1 MTKKATQKDA
11 VAVAVQAQIN
21 AYTQSRPLTW
31 RVDTAKAI
39 LKIKDKAAKPEV
51 KAKTADELQSE
62 IIAAVSKYVGKL
74 GVRKLTEI
82 IKGESSLYDAF
93 TGIAT
98 TVTILPDVKPITE
111 AEYQSL
117 LDSMTVEQLFSM
129 LKALTTYNP
138 TKAKAEAEAIKA
150 AKAAKKSN
158 AYISIPDKEAYEIAC
173 YYLDCYSVDR
183 KHGRRTLA
191 PECLRGGRT
200 PNPTMA
206 LRRFLFS
213 VICREECAIYNSMPA
228 ICYEFYKSK
237 PYLKRGE
244 DAKQDLQQTLKEEPD
259 LMEMIKGW
267 KDEPYIKAVLKK

>member
-21 AYTQSRPLTW
+21 AYTQSRPLQW

-93 TGIAT
+93 IGIAT
-98 TVTILPDVKPITE
+98 TVTIMPDVKPITE

-129 LKALTTYNP
+129 LKALTTYTP
-138 TKAKAEAEAIKA
+138 AKAKAEAEAIKTTKP
-150 AKAAKKSN
+150 AKSG
-158 AYISIPDKEAYEIAC
+158 YITIPDKEAYEIAC
-173 YYLDCYSVDR
+173 YYLECYSVDR
-183 KHGRRTLA
+183 KFDRRTLA

-213 VICREECAIYNSMPA
+213 TICREECSLHNSMPA
-228 ICYEFYKSK
+228 ICYEFYKSH
-237 PYLKRGE
+237 PYLKQGE
-244 DAKQDLQQTLKEEPD
+244 EAKQDLQELLKEEPD
-259 LMEMIKGW
+259 LMDMIKAW
-267 KDEPYIKAVLKK
+267 KDEPYIKAVLNK